1 VSEGSTR
8 APDVNI
14 RRALLVAA
22 LVALLLM
29 PFFIRPYWNGQFSLV
44 LVYAVAALGLNLL
57 TGYNGQIS
65 LGHGAFFAL
74 GAYIAAILVDRT
86 AIPWPLTIPIAA
98 VVAFAAGF
106 AFGGPALRLRG
117 LYLALVTLGL
127 SIAAPLVIKRF
138 GDLTGGTQGMDVPM
152 PSAPGWLPLADDQF
166 RYFVALVV
174 AVPLFAVAW
183 NLVRRQTGRAIVT
196 VRDSELVA
204 GAFGINP
211 ATVKMR
217 VFGVSAMYA
226 GTAGATYVFLVG
238 YISPDDVTIMLSLA
252 FVTAVII
259 GGVSTISGALF
270 GALFVRLVPLYAS
283 EVNDVLTGVV
293 YGTTLIVV
301 MYAMP
306 GGIAGAAGAAWRRLD
321 RLRTGP
327 AAGTR
332 GEERA

>member
-1 VSEGSTR
+1 
-8 APDVNI
+8 
-14 RRALLVAA
+14 
-22 LVALLLM
+22 
-29 PFFIRPYWNGQFSLV
+29 
-44 LVYAVAALGLNLL
+44 
-57 TGYNGQIS
+57 
-65 LGHGAFFAL
+65 
-74 GAYIAAILVDRT
+74 
-86 AIPWPLTIPIAA
+86 
-98 VVAFAAGF
+98 
-106 AFGGPALRLRG
+106 
-117 LYLALVTLGL
+117 
-127 SIAAPLVIKRF
+127 
-138 GDLTGGTQGMDVPM
+138 
-152 PSAPGWLPLADDQF
+152 
-166 RYFVALVV
+166 
-174 AVPLFAVAW
+174 
-183 NLVRRQTGRAIVT
+183 
-196 VRDSELVA
+196 
-204 GAFGINP
+204 
-211 ATVKMR
+211 

-226 GTAGATYVFLVG
+226 GAAGATYVFLVG

-252 FVTAVII
+252 FVTAVIV